1 MKRRRESEMRSVI
14 RSAIEEISLAAKI
27 KSQDDD
33 DHVALNIPTK
43 PLLSACHLI
52 IQLLDK
58 IGPTMAVLRRDLHQN
73 IQRIEK
79 LYETDPTVYSTLVEI
94 LKKEVNEGSAR
105 KGNSCSKAILWLTRS
120 MDFTVALLQILVK
133 DPEKN
138 MEQAVEE
145 SYNITLKPWHGWIS
159 AAAYKVALK
168 LVPDNEEFINLLMA
182 KDESYET
189 LKEEI
194 QTLTSLLVPYLEGI
208 HANLRSYGLDRLKST

>member
-1 MKRRRESEMRSVI
+1 MKRRRESETGSEI
-14 RSAIEEISLAAKI
+14 RSAIEEISLVAKI
-27 KSQDDD
+27 KSGDDD
-33 DHVALNIPTK
+33 DRVALSIPK
-43 PLLSACHLI
+43 PLLSVCRLI

-58 IGPTMAVLRRDLHQN
+58 IGPTMAVLRQDIYQN

-79 LYETDPTVYSTLVEI
+79 LYETDPTVYSTLVET

-120 MDFTVALLQILVK
+120 VDFAVALLQILVK

-145 SYNITLKPWHGWIS
+145 SYNITLRPWHGWIS

-168 LVPDNEEFINLLMA
+168 LVPDNKEFIHLLMA

-194 QTLTSLLVPYLEGI
+194 HTLTSLLVPYLEDI
-208 HANLRSYGLDRLKST
+208 HANMRSYGLERLKST